1 MGMTIEDCINELQ
14 KLKLPISKH
23 DLSFHFVEH
32 TRNKTVETAIDT
44 MRKYQ
49 KIVQIMER
57 TVDDGTSMYDTLQ
70 EIEEV
75 IEDGNDDS
83 IMDNSDM

>member
-32 TRNKTVETAIDT
+32 TRNKTVDTAIDT

-49 KIVQIMER
+49 QIGQILKDIPYGGEF
-57 TVDDGTSMYDTLQ
+57 TVRRIQ
-70 EIEEV
+70 EV
-75 IEDGNDDS
+75 VEDGNN
-83 IMDNSDM
+83 DN